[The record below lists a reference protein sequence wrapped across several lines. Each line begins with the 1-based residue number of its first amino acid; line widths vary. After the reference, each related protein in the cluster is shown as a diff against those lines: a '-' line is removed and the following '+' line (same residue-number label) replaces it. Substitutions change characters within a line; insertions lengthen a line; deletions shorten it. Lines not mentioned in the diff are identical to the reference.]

1 MSYVAPDRRN
11 YIITANYHT
20 NLVTAIG
27 SGNTAALRDRSLSVA
42 RLEGTGLVGKRVVL
56 TSAIALLALS
66 AHSRPAASHA
76 KVSPAR
82 APYAWRNV
90 RVGGGGFAPGI
101 IFSTVE
107 RGLAY
112 LRTDMGGAYRWD
124 AAERAW
130 LPLQD
135 TASEPLLASVPEIA
149 RYDSARVVR
158 REQQPPARLRE

>member
-1 MSYVAPDRRN
+1 MSYVALDRRN

-66 AHSRPAASHA
+66 AHPRPAASHA
-76 KVSPAR
+76 EVSPAR

-112 LRTDMGGAYRWD
+112 LRTDMG
-124 AAERAW
+124 
-130 LPLQD
+130 
-135 TASEPLLASVPEIA
+135 
-149 RYDSARVVR
+149 
-158 REQQPPARLRE
+158 